1 MCLDDADEVI
11 DCSEVEDI
19 GIFAVFKIIYL
30 IFHGLSKQQNREAKF
45 PHTQF

>member
-19 GIFAVFKIIYL
+19 GIFAVFKNIYL
-30 IFHGLSKQQNREAKF
+30 IFHGLSKQQN
-45 PHTQF
+45 